1 MPVIG
6 ARGTASRGYFG
17 GGTTPSAP
25 TITSSTQGVASLSIA
40 FDEPAFNGGLVLTKY
55 EHAVSTNGSTFSA
68 WALASSSTSPPT
80 SPVNVSGL
88 TNGQAYYVKIRA
100 VNNLGPGP
108 ESNVWN
114 TTTTPR
120 TVPDAPTLVSV
131 SRGYRSLTVSF
142 TAPSFNGGSAITDY
156 EYSTNNGTSWASMG
170 QSGTTNYSIPSLL
183 DFTSYSVRVRA
194 VNIAG
199 PGASSNMI
207 QETTAGIP
215 AQVTGVSAT
224 SNASTQSVVSWTA
237 PDANGT
243 AITDYIVQYSTSSTF
258 ASGVTTFSDGTSS
271 TASATVTGLTNGTT
285 YYFRVKAVNAVGES
299 SLWSPISGGAVPA
312 AAPNAPVI
320 GTSTTSDRSV
330 TINWTAS
337 TSTGGISVT
346 YFVELWD
353 SVQGWYTSATT
364 AGTSRTFTA
373 RNDRG
378 YIGRVYAYNS
388 AGQSGFSS
396 NSAQVNPAMVIPTM
410 NWEDS
415 SATKYSSWRVYWSGT
430 SGYSYQPETYVSSW
444 GSHGGSRTGSGTHYS
459 DYFDANYDTTKYVR
473 VKVTDPDGVVGYT
486 GQKYVTNG
494 RPANTVVQTAAYT
507 AWDDATLY
515 TSSGNADFNLSANGT
530 YGGTFGSSSPY
541 PLAIS
546 GNSNIALR
554 GVRVKMS
561 KLSSGTY
568 DLTGANRRVFMYGPS
583 SMAMRIYKGET
594 LGQDWGTGVASSTR
608 WTGTADVTYTW
619 YVDTATTSW
628 SSLFGTEV
636 IIAPDN
642 DVFVQPYSD
651 ANPTTNYSTEWSNT
665 QNTRVTLSVL
675 YYQKVSYATTY
686 KPQANSVYG

>member
-1 MPVIG
+1 MPVVG

-40 FDEPAFNGGLVLTKY
+40 FDDPAFNGGLVLTKY

-80 SPVNVSGL
+80 SPVTVHGL

-100 VNNLGPGP
+100 VNSLGPGP

-120 TVPDAPTLVSV
+120 TVPNAPTLVSV

-156 EYSTNNGTSWASMG
+156 EYSTNNGTSWASMV
-170 QSGTTNYSIPSLL
+170 QSGTANYSIPSLL
-183 DFTSYSVRVRA
+183 DFTLYSVRVRA
-194 VNIAG
+194 VNVAG
-199 PGASSNMI
+199 PGVSSNMI

-258 ASGVTTFSDGTSS
+258 ASSVTTFSDGTSS

-312 AAPNAPVI
+312 AGPNAPVI

-337 TSTGGISVT
+337 TSTGGIPVT

-353 SVQGWYTSATT
+353 SSQGWYTSATT
-364 AGTSRTFTA
+364 TGTSRTFTA

-396 NSAQVNPAMVIPTM
+396 NSTQVYPAMVIPAM

-430 SGYSYQPETYVSSW
+430 NGYSYQPETYVSSW

-459 DYFDANYDTTKYVR
+459 DYFDAGYDTTKYVR

-507 AWDDATLY
+507 AWDDATLHS
-515 TSSGNADFNLSANGT
+515 SSGSETFALSANGA
-530 YGGTFGSSSPY
+530 YGGTQGASSPY
-541 PLAIS
+541 PEVFSSLYAFR
-546 GNSNIALR
+546 ALTI
-554 GVRVKMS
+554 KMEKAS
-561 KLSSGTY
+561 TGTY
-568 DLTGANRRVFMYGPS
+568 DLTGVLRKVFCYGPGG
-583 SMAMRIYKGET
+583 MAMRLYKGQDI
-594 LGQDWGTGVASSTR
+594 GQDWGTGAKSTTR
-608 WTGTADVTYTW
+608 WTGTAPVSYTW
-619 YVDTATTSW
+619 YVDTGVTGYSN
-628 SSLFGTEV
+628 LFSTQVVINPDEV
-636 IIAPDN
+636 FI
-642 DVFVQPYSD
+642 QPYSD
-651 ANPTTNYSTEWSNT
+651 NDPAGNFSSEWSNT
-665 QNTRVTLSVL
+665 QNTKITVTVFF
-675 YYQKVSYATTY
+675 YKQVSYPTTY